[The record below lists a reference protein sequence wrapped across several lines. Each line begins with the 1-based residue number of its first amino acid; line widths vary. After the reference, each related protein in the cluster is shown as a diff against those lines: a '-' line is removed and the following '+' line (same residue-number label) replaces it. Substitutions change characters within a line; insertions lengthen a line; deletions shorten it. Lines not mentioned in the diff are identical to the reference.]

1 MTVAARLLRH
11 ARHST
16 PLSQSALAARVGFR
30 QSNISRLESEGRDVN
45 VDTLDRLLRAAGFR
59 LAALPT
65 QSASVAEASD
75 STARFVAADNEDG
88 AYRAVIQL
96 ADDLAREHGAER
108 VALTVAPP
116 PPTGD
121 ERFDAFIA
129 GVVDFRLAAERLPR
143 PKWLTDGPRLDSPWF
158 VDRWSIGN
166 SSVIEAT
173 PPQLRTRGVIIDAA
187 ELASV

>member
-30 QSNISRLESEGRDVN
+30 QSNVSRLESEGRDVN

-65 QSASVAEASD
+65 QSATVAEAAD

-121 ERFDAFIA
+121 VRFDAFIA

-143 PKWLTDGPRLDSPWF
+143 PKWLTDGPRLAPPWF

-166 SSVIEAT
+166 SAVIEAT
-173 PPQLRTRGVIIDAA
+173 PPQLRSRGVIIDAA
-187 ELASV
+187 ELSSV

>member
-11 ARHST
+11 ARHSAS
-16 PLSQSALAARVGFR
+16 LSQSALAAKVGFR
-30 QSNISRLESEGRDVN
+30 QSNVSRLESEGRDVN
-45 VDTLDRLLRAAGFR
+45 VDTLDRLLRAVGFR

-65 QSASVAEASD
+65 QSAAVAEAAD
-75 STARFVAADNEDG
+75 STARFLAADNEDG

-129 GVVDFRLAAERLPR
+129 GVVDFRLAAEHLPR
-143 PKWLTDGPRLDSPWF
+143 PKWLTDGPRLASSWF

-166 SSVIEAT
+166 SAVIEAT
-173 PPQLRTRGVIIDAA
+173 PPQLRTRGIIIDAA

>member
-11 ARHST
+11 ARHSAS
-16 PLSQSALAARVGFR
+16 LSQSALAAKVGFR
-30 QSNISRLESEGRDVN
+30 QSNVSRLESEGRDVN
-45 VDTLDRLLRAAGFR
+45 VDTLDRLLRAVGFR

-65 QSASVAEASD
+65 QSAAVAEAAD
-75 STARFVAADNEDG
+75 STARFLAADNEDG

-129 GVVDFRLAAERLPR
+129 GVVDFRLAAEHLPR
-143 PKWLTDGPRLDSPWF
+143 PKWLTDGPRLASSWF

-166 SSVIEAT
+166 SAVIEAT
-173 PPQLRTRGVIIDAA
+173 PPQLRTRGIIIDAA
-187 ELASV
+187 ELASI

>member
-16 PLSQSALAARVGFR
+16 SLSQAALAAKVGFR
-30 QSNISRLESEGRDVN
+30 QSNVSRLESEGRDVN

-65 QSASVAEASD
+65 QSAAVAEAAD

-129 GVVDFRLAAERLPR
+129 GVVDFRLAAEHLPR
-143 PKWLTDGPRLDSPWF
+143 PKWLTDGPRLASPWF

-166 SSVIEAT
+166 SAVIEAT
-173 PPQLRTRGVIIDAA
+173 PPQLRTRGVIKMLDAA
-187 ELASV
+187 LD

>member
-16 PLSQSALAARVGFR
+16 TLSQAALAAKVGFH
-30 QSNISRLESEGRDVN
+30 QSNVSRLESEGRDVT

-59 LAALPT
+59 LVALPT
-65 QSASVAEASD
+65 QRATVAEAAD
-75 STARFVAADNEDG
+75 STARFLAADNEDG
-88 AYRAVIQL
+88 GYRAVIQL

-129 GVVDFRLAAERLPR
+129 GVVDFRLTAEHLPH
-143 PKWLTDGPRLDSPWF
+143 PKWLSDGPRLASPWF
-158 VDRWSIGN
+158 VDRWSIGS

-173 PPQLRTRGVIIDAA
+173 PPQLRARGVIIDAA
-187 ELASV
+187 ELVSV

>member
-11 ARHST
+11 ARYST
-16 PLSQSALAARVGFR
+16 PLTQSALAARVGFR
-30 QSNISRLESEGRDVN
+30 QSNVARVESEGRDVN
-45 VDTLDRLLRAAGFR
+45 VETLDRLLRAAGFR

-65 QSASVAEASD
+65 QSTTVAEAAD
-75 STARFVAADNEDG
+75 ATARCLGANNEDG

-96 ADDLAREHGAER
+96 VDDLAREHGAER

-129 GVVDFRLAAERLPR
+129 GVVDFRLAAEHLPR
-143 PKWLTDGPRLDSPWF
+143 PKWLTDGPRLDSLWF
-158 VDRWSIGN
+158 VDRWSVGN
-166 SSVIEAT
+166 VTVIEAT
-173 PPQLRTRGVIIDAA
+173 PPELRSRGVIIDAV

>member
-16 PLSQSALAARVGFR
+16 PLSQSALAAKVGFR
-30 QSNISRLESEGRDVN
+30 QSNVSRLESEGRDVN

-65 QSASVAEASD
+65 QSAAVAEAAD

-96 ADDLAREHGAER
+96 ADDLAREHGAMR

-129 GVVDFRLAAERLPR
+129 GVVDFRLAAEGLPR

-166 SSVIEAT
+166 SSVVEAT